1 MPLFFVNA
9 SPLKHTNR
17 HTNLPLHVTQN
28 KGDFEWLVSLSC
40 SPSAAVSGSSS
51 VSKDFLKGALLYL
64 LAAVFL
70 ALGTALPAR
79 AVTYPYPA
87 VLMYRAEFSY
97 EPKFTGPWQT
107 SYSLACDDMAR
118 LYGTIVDPGWKY
130 VVTSCSTTS
139 GAFRIATQTK
149 VPANSYSGTI
159 PKYLRCPQ
167 GGIVK
172 VTGYDVGVCNANPN
186 DVPSG
191 PDCTDKNPMIRRFNY
206 GIGPY
211 TTPDHFGECV
221 VKPTELKVC
230 RKENGSIYC
239 MWQVE
244 RTGEVYKGTDV
255 PGSGAGGDQ
264 KAEDVPSLPPVPS
277 PPLLPPKQPDI
288 RPDSIPC
295 PKGSVQA
302 GINSDGVP
310 ICVGTGTN
318 PAPAPTKPETTTST
332 PQTTTNADGSSVT
345 VVTTTQKNSDGSV
358 TTTTRTTTRGVDG
371 SETVKVEGST
381 TKTPSGAQGATD
393 TPEKDQYDLCKQNPT
408 LSICRNSS
416 VSGSCGEITCQGDA
430 IQCATLRAAAAMQ
443 CQQQKE
449 LEELKNAPSKQ
460 LGDAI
465 QAGNDPMKGQI
476 EAAMKGDEVDLS
488 KPQLDQTGFLGGGGC
503 IPPKTMHVAG
513 HAIPVDFTQVCED
526 IQPLRAAIMACA
538 FIIAYLIVARSVLDS

>member
-1 MPLFFVNA
+1 MNKHSLQSVVLFC
-9 SPLKHTNR
+9 L
-17 HTNLPLHVTQN
+17 
-28 KGDFEWLVSLSC
+28 
-40 SPSAAVSGSSS
+40 AV
-51 VSKDFLKGALLYL
+51 L
-64 LAAVFL
+64 FL
-70 ALGTALPAR
+70 ALGTALQAR
-79 AVTYPYPA
+79 AATTYPYPA
-87 VLMYRAEFSY
+87 VMQYRAEFNY
-97 EPKFTGPWQT
+97 TPTFKGPYQST
-107 SYSLACDDMAR
+107 LQAACEDFAR
-118 LYGTIVDPGWKY
+118 LWGTTVSPGKTFK
-130 VVTSCSTTS
+130 VTYCSTS
-139 GAFRIATQTK
+139 DYAVGIVQTN
-149 VPANSYSGTI
+149 NSSNTMSSTI
-159 PKYLRCPQ
+159 WTYLRCPN
-167 GGIVK
+167 GGIRS
-172 VTGYDVGVCNANPN
+172 GNVCNADPN
-186 DVPSG
+186 APPAPG
-191 PDCTDKNPMIRRFNY
+191 PDCSDKNPMIRRFNY
-206 GIGPY
+206 GAGPY

-230 RKENGSIYC
+230 RKENGSTYC

-255 PGSGAGGDQ
+255 PGSGAGGDE
-264 KAEDVPSLPPVPS
+264 KAEDVPTLPPVPS
-277 PPLLPPKQPDI
+277 PPIIPPKQPNI
-288 RPDSIPC
+288 RPDAIPC

-318 PAPAPTKPETTTST
+318 PSPAPTKPETTTT
-332 PQTTTNADGSSVT
+332 APKTTTNADGSSVT
-345 VVTTTQKNSDGSV
+345 VVTSTQKNSDGSV
-358 TTTTRTTTRGVDG
+358 TTTTRTTTTGVDG

-465 QAGNDPMKGQI
+465 QNGNDPMKGQI
-476 EAAMKGDEVDLS
+476 EAAMKGEEVDMG

-513 HAIPVDFTQVCED
+513 HAVAVDFTQVCED
-526 IQPLRAAIMACA
+526 IQPLRAAVMACA
-538 FIIAYLIVARSVLDS
+538 FIIAYLIVARSVLGS